1 MVSCLRQRTRDG
13 FALKTRL
20 GIVITV
26 CFAIVAI
33 LAILAGN
40 RSRLRT
46 DLMRRNGPAWAA
58 ASAVRFGDPSL
69 LRYGLLPIDSEAQ
82 CFANLASGKSHFQ
95 FSEAPNA
102 SPNTCTAHVPGLAA
116 LQLDQ
121 YPMDSAV
128 FPAGDGFTAEAW
140 IRWHGAGS
148 IVGANDAN
156 ASTLMALG
164 SGVHDGFAVMLQRPA
179 GVLSIQLGQQQLL
192 GSVVAVSLTRVAPE
206 VWTHV
211 ATSWDGRQVRLYV
224 NGLLSS
230 LAVWDRQFLEARSHS
245 RFRIGYTGNGA
256 GALRFDL
263 GEAAV
268 FTRAL
273 PAADVWK
280 LAMRPVAEQRHTVM
294 AAREALAKGDTRQTF
309 ELLEQLSDE
318 GPLAQ
323 EKLFTLGEAYR
334 ELQNWD
340 QSLLFFQ
347 RLTADSH
354 ESPLRDA
361 AAYEEAALLAGDRR
375 PAVFQKRSLLSMD
388 AVSVA
393 EVNASPESVTWVRKH
408 LRERQLSARDERL
421 KTEFTQ
427 TVEPLLSQHCY
438 GCHSSSLWQQLSKE
452 DLLKVASVWKPVE
465 AALQSGTMPP
475 QDAEALDVKHRRAIL
490 HWIRELPEQQDCSEQ
505 LHADGRRQLL
515 AYVPVGRRLNRG
527 EFVYSINDLLGVQ
540 PRLDLL
546 PPSEGAGGEGFDT
559 AAGTLIMSSST
570 AESFFASVD
579 DAVTQWKLN
588 RQQLIRP
595 DDDIKFPA
603 DSLYHASLS
612 DTDTLPVEL
621 KRFLRRAWRKTPS
634 DEDLRRLVDMFNAVI
649 AEGLSSADAIAEVL
663 AAVLLSPQFLYLLE
677 EVPEQ
682 SALTRISQSEL
693 AARMAFFLWSSVPD
707 EDLMNVVELG
717 GLKDEEILSQAD
729 RMLADER
736 ATRLGTRF
744 GLQWLGIDQ
753 LERIIRDADQYPDY
767 SLRTADLMKQEAAR
781 FVSAILCDDRPLEE
795 LFTSDYVWSNKELAG
810 FHGLEWQGGTEWAQL
825 TTSEKPVAG
834 ILTLTAVLATN
845 SYPTRTSP
853 VLRGRWI
860 LDRILGQSVLP
871 APADVPALEQTEAG
885 HPDLTLRQQMEQHR
899 SNPNCRACHQL
910 MDPLGFSLEEFDSVG
925 RFRRAEKGQTIDV
938 AAVLPDGTKI
948 EGVAGLRQAVLAR
961 RRQWLLHLGRKLTGF
976 AIGRE
981 LFAGEH
987 CLLVEIVDRTEA
999 SGGTSRALIHSILLS
1014 DLFQQRRQ
1022 LPTPGP

>member
-1 MVSCLRQRTRDG
+1 MVAEPQQPGRTR
-13 FALKTRL
+13 FALRTRL
-20 GIVITV
+20 VFVFTV
-26 CFAIVAI
+26 CVAV
-33 LAILAGN
+33 LAILAVLDGK
-40 RSRLRT
+40 RSRLHA
-46 DLMRRNGPAWAA
+46 DLMRRNGTAWAA
-58 ASAVRFGDPSL
+58 ASAVRFGDSSL
-69 LRYGLLPIDSEAQ
+69 IRYGLLPIDSEDQ
-82 CFANLASGKSHFQ
+82 CFVNLASGFSKFQ
-95 FSEAPNA
+95 FSDALTET
-102 SPNTCTAHVPGLAA
+102 PNTCAAHVSGLAA

-121 YPMDSAV
+121 HPMETAV
-128 FPAGDGFTAEAW
+128 FDAGDGFTAEAW
-140 IRWHGAGS
+140 IRWHSAGS

-164 SGVHDGFAVMLQRPA
+164 SGVHEGFAVMLQQPA
-179 GVLSIQLGQQQLL
+179 GVLSVQFGQQQLF
-192 GSVVAVSLTRVAPE
+192 GAVFAVSLTRVTPE

-211 ATSWDGRQVRLYV
+211 ATTWDGNQVRLYV

-230 LAVWDRQFLEARSHS
+230 VAVWDRQFSEARNHS

-280 LAMRPVAEQRHTVM
+280 LAMRPVAEQQHAVI
-294 AAREALAKGDTRQTF
+294 AAREALAKGDPRQTL
-309 ELLEQLSDE
+309 ELLEQLSDD

-323 EKLFTLGEAYR
+323 EKLFTMGEAYR
-334 ELQNWD
+334 ELQSWD

-347 RLTADSH
+347 QLTADSH

-393 EVNASPESVTWVRKH
+393 EVNASPESVTWVRQH
-408 LRERQLSARDERL
+408 LRERQLSAQDNFL
-421 KTEFTQ
+421 KTEFTHA
-427 TVEPLLSQHCY
+427 VEPLLSQYCY
-438 GCHSSSLWQQLSKE
+438 GCHSSSSWQSPSKE
-452 DLLKVASVWKPVE
+452 DLLKVASLWKPVE

-475 QDAEALDVKHRRAIL
+475 PDAEALDVKNRRAIL
-490 HWIRELPEQQDCSEQ
+490 HWIRELPDKQDCSKQ
-505 LHADGRRQLL
+505 LNGDGRRQLL
-515 AYVPVGRRLNRG
+515 SYIPVGRRLNRG
-527 EFVYSINDLLGVQ
+527 EFVYCINDLLGVE
-540 PRLDLL
+540 PRVDLL

-570 AESFFASVD
+570 AESFFATVD
-579 DAVTQWKLN
+579 DAVTQWKLK
-588 RQQLIRP
+588 RQQMIRP
-595 DDDIKFPA
+595 DDELQFPA
-603 DSLYHASLS
+603 DALYRASLS
-612 DTDTLPVEL
+612 DTGTLPVEL

-634 DEDLRRLVDMFNAVI
+634 DEDLGRLVDMFNAVI
-649 AEGLSSADAIAEVL
+649 AEGLSPADAIAEVL

-682 SALTRISQSEL
+682 PAPTRISQSEL

-707 EDLMNVVELG
+707 DDLMNLVESG
-717 GLKDEEILSQAD
+717 GLKDYEIMSQAD

-736 ATRLGTRF
+736 ANRLGTRF

-753 LERIIRDADQYPDY
+753 VERIIRDANQYPGF
-767 SLRTADLMKQEAAR
+767 SLQTADLMKQEAAR
-781 FVSAILCDDRPLEE
+781 FISAIFCEDRPLEE
-795 LFTSDYVWSNKELAG
+795 LFTSDYVWSNKELAS
-810 FHGLEWQGGTEWAQL
+810 FHGIEWKGGDEWAQL

-845 SYPTRTSP
+845 SYPSRTSP

-871 APADVPALEQTEAG
+871 APADVPAFEQTEAG
-885 HPDLTLRQQMEQHR
+885 HPDLTLRQQLEQHR

-925 RFRRAEKGQTIDV
+925 RFRRMEKGQTIDV

-948 EGVAGLRQAVLAR
+948 DGVAGLRQAVLAR

-981 LFAGEH
+981 LSAGEH
-987 CLLVEIVDRTEA
+987 CLLEEIVNRTEA

-1022 LPTPGP
+1022 LPTTSP